1 MNDTTI
7 PTDQTDANRRW
18 LLAAG
23 FVAIAAAGVGFAIR
37 GGILSDWGTQFGF
50 TQTDLGLI
58 TGGGLVGFGMVVM
71 IGAFLAEALGY
82 GRLMVF
88 ALLCHLLSA
97 ALTLAATPLYDA
109 RVGVDPIAARNIAYQ
124 CLYWGMFLFAVGNG
138 IAEAVVNPLTAAL
151 YPSQKTHYLNILHAG
166 WPAGLVLG
174 GLASA
179 LMAGKVR
186 WEAQISLFLIPVLAY
201 GLLCIGRRFPR
212 SEARAKGV
220 SLTRML
226 VEFASPLL
234 LVLLLAQALV
244 GYVELGT
251 DSWISNITG
260 NILASPRQGLFLF
273 VYVSLLM
280 TALRF
285 FAGPI
290 IHRISPIGL
299 LFVSACLGAIGL
311 TLLGM
316 AGSALALVGAAT
328 VYTLGKT
335 FLWPTM
341 LGVVA
346 DRFPR
351 GGAIVIGAVGA
362 AGALSAGLLGGPGIG
377 YQQDRFASAELRAT
391 APQVYEAYQAPTA
404 NSFLFFDEVRG
415 LDGAK
420 VNPIRKKTAA
430 ERTPDERAVHD
441 ADLHGG
447 RMALRVTA
455 IVPALMAV
463 IYLGLLLYFKMTG
476 GYRALTV
483 EGEPDPSITKAADQ
497 VAVGGEL

>member
-1 MNDTTI
+1 MSDTISAPISPAT
-7 PTDQTDANRRW
+7 NSRR

-23 FVAIAAAGVGFAIR
+23 FVAIVAAGVGFAIR
-37 GGILSDWGTQFGF
+37 GGILVDWGAQFGF
-50 TQTDLGLI
+50 TQTDLGRI
-58 TGGGLVGFGMVVM
+58 TGGGLVGFGMVVI
-71 IGAFLAEALGY
+71 IGAFFAEAIGY
-82 GRLMVF
+82 GRLMIL
-88 ALLCHLLSA
+88 ALVCHLLSA
-97 ALTLAATPLYDA
+97 VLTLAATPLYNG
-109 RVGVDPIAARNIAYQ
+109 RVAADPIAAQNLAYQ

-186 WEAQISLFLIPVLAY
+186 WEIQISLFLLPVVVY
-201 GLLCIGRRFPR
+201 GVLCLGQYFPR

-220 SLTRML
+220 TLSRML
-226 VEFASPLL
+226 LEFASPLL
-234 LVLLLAQALV
+234 LILLLAQALV

-260 NILASPRQGLFLF
+260 NILASPQQGLLLF
-273 VYVSLLM
+273 VYVSVLM

-290 IHRISPIGL
+290 IHRISPVGL
-299 LFVSACLGAIGL
+299 LFASACFGAIGL
-311 TLLGM
+311 LLLGK
-316 AGSALALVGAAT
+316 AVSALALVGAAT

-377 YQQDRFASAELRAT
+377 YQQDRFASAELRTT
-391 APQVYEAYQAPTA
+391 APQVYEAYKAPTA

-420 VNPIRKKTAA
+420 VNPIRKTPAAQRTA
-430 ERTPDERAVHD
+430 DEKLVHN

-447 RMALRVTA
+447 RMALLATA
-455 IVPALMAV
+455 VVPAMMAL
-463 IYLGLLLYFKMTG
+463 IYLGLLLYFKSIG
-476 GYRALTV
+476 GYRPLHV
-483 EGEPDPSITKAADQ
+483 EEEPVPPR
-497 VAVGGEL
+497 VAG